1 MEFLRF
7 QRHLSGTTLAIL
19 SDISKREKDEAGM
32 NNSSDEKIGETMSPS
47 GSAKRLEE
55 VLDNLNLETLSAPLL
70 RTLLSQTMETL
81 KVARRRVDEQENK
94 IEILTRLSTTDP
106 ATSLLNMR
114 GIHLTLRKLLARAK
128 RDETGGALLVIDLDG
143 FKLINKTFGHA
154 AGNDVLV
161 GVARYLMDAVR
172 EGDEIA
178 RLGGDE
184 FAIIMPGVTPFEADK
199 RAMAINAGLNQL
211 IIPWQER
218 TIHVRG
224 SVGGA
229 CFGPEDDMKSV
240 YRRADEDMYR
250 RKSERTALQTTGAKN
265 DA

>member
-1 MEFLRF
+1 
-7 QRHLSGTTLAIL
+7 
-19 SDISKREKDEAGM
+19 M
-32 NNSSDEKIGETMSPS
+32 NNSSDEKTDETMSPS

-143 FKLINKTFGHA
+143 FKAINSTFGHA
-154 AGNDVLV
+154 AGNNVLV
-161 GVARYLMDAVR
+161 GVARYLLDAVR
-172 EGDEIA
+172 EGDEVA

-199 RAMAINAGLNQL
+199 RAAAISAGLNRL
-211 IIPWQER
+211 IIPWQVR
-218 TIHVRG
+218 AIHIRG

-229 CFGPEDDMKSV
+229 CFGPKDDMKSV
-240 YRRADEDMYR
+240 YRRADEDKYR
-250 RKSERTALQTTGAKN
+250 RKSKRKALQTTGGKH

>member
-1 MEFLRF
+1 M
-7 QRHLSGTTLAIL
+7 S
-19 SDISKREKDEAGM
+19 
-32 NNSSDEKIGETMSPS
+32 NSSDEKTGAATSPS

-55 VLDNLNLETLSAPLL
+55 VLDNLDLNTLSPPLL

-81 KVARRRVDEQENK
+81 KVARQRVDEQENK

-106 ATSLLNMR
+106 ATGLLNMR
-114 GIHLTLRKLLARAK
+114 GLHLTLRQILARAK

-143 FKLINKTFGHA
+143 FKAINDTFGHT

-172 EGDEIA
+172 EGDEVA

-184 FAIIMPGVTPFEADK
+184 FAIIMPGVTSREADK
-199 RAMAINAGLNQL
+199 RAAAISSGLNQL
-211 IIPWQER
+211 IVPWHDRAIQ
-218 TIHVRG
+218 VRG

-250 RKSERTALQTTGAKN
+250 RKSERTTLQTSGGKH